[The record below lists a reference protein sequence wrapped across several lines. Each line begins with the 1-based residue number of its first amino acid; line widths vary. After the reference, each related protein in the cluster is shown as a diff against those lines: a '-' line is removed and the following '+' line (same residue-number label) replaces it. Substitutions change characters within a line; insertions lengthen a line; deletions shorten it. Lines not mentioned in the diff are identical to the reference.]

1 MKIYLAGPI
10 TGLEELN
17 LPEFRKFEKKLLDK
31 NFEVIVPHDLFKDI
45 DTSEFLWEDYMKVC
59 LPAMME
65 CDKVI
70 TLNNWNKSRGTRLE
84 VHVARELDMSVLPI
98 SRFL

>member
-10 TGLEELN
+10 TGLAKLN
-17 LPEFRKFEKKLLDK
+17 LPEFRKLEEALKEQGM
-31 NFEVIVPHDLFKDI
+31 EVLVPHDLFTDI
-45 DTSEFLWEDYMKVC
+45 DTTDYLWEDYMKVC
-59 LPAMME
+59 LPAMMD

-70 TLNNWNKSRGTRLE
+70 TLKDWEKSRGTKLE
-84 VHVARELDMSVLPI
+84 VHVARELDMPVLPI